1 VNDPRARLVRPTD
14 VTLMAV
20 VGSAATIAWSLSF
33 LLVRY
38 PALPQLLPVHFM
50 AGGLPDGWQFKTY
63 WRVLLPVFV
72 QTALAL
78 ILGAVG
84 VLLLSRRHGAED
96 QDAADV
102 KAAATATEAVALLTF
117 IWVAFQAYAGV
128 ALAMMWQRE
137 RAGLGPAY
145 GVIEVAGLALTVVVS
160 IRAHSRLGR
169 PAARPFIPEHWRYGQ
184 LYNNPD
190 DPALFVPTRQGA
202 RWTLNFGRPVAA
214 ALLGL
219 VLFLGIVCPA
229 VILGLLLR

>member
-14 VTLMAV
+14 ATLAAV
-20 VGSAATIAWSLSF
+20 VASAATIVWSLSF
-33 LLVRY
+33 LIVRY
-38 PALPQLLPVHFM
+38 PALPQLLPVHFKT
-50 AGGLPDGWQFKTY
+50 GGLPDGWQFKTY

-96 QDAADV
+96 RDAADV
-102 KAAATATEAVALLTF
+102 KAAATATEAVALLML

-128 ALAMMWQRE
+128 ALAIMWQRE

-145 GVIEVAGLALTVVVS
+145 GVLEVAGLALTVVVS
-160 IRAHSRLGR
+160 IRAHGRLGR
-169 PAARPFIPEHWRYGQ
+169 PAPRPFIPEHWRYGQ
-184 LYNNPD
+184 LYKNAD

-229 VILGLLLR
+229 IILGLLLR